1 MMARYARSGIR
12 EFKHLSRIL
21 RQQGQESELL
31 KLVTEEVVLEAVK
44 SDSAVQ
50 ILTFLKD
57 ALPELVTEEVV
68 LEAVKSRSAVR
79 ILTLLKDALG
89 GERFCGVLSESHL
102 MIAAGAM
109 NDDCINFLY
118 PLVSS
123 VQPKQY
129 YEDISALNSAA
140 WQVRPAHL
148 RKLLERKVFPNA
160 KFAWGS
166 SPLYAATYYE
176 ELVTVHLMLKYPEV
190 DPNSADVDGRTPL
203 SIAASSGL
211 TLFVKALLNRGVDRS
226 IKDKDDKTA
235 EDRAMEAENY
245 MIARLIRDFGTVSQP
260 EEIAKEDEPPAAG
273 TERLS
278 LRKSIT
284 L

>member
-1 MMARYARSGIR
+1 MARCARLGIW
-12 EFKHLSRIL
+12 EFKHLCRIL
-21 RQQGQESELL
+21 RQQGQESG
-31 KLVTEEVVLEAVK
+31 
-44 SDSAVQ
+44 
-50 ILTFLKD
+50 
-57 ALPELVTEEVV
+57 LPELVTEEVV
-68 LEAVKSRSAVR
+68 LEAVKSSGAVR

-89 GERFCGVLSESHL
+89 DERFCGFLSESHL
-102 MIAAGAM
+102 MTAAGAM

-140 WQVRPAHL
+140 WNVRPAHL

-160 KFAWGS
+160 KFASGY
-166 SPLYAATYYE
+166 SPLNAATRFE

-190 DPNSADVDGRTPL
+190 DPNSTDNDGRTPL
-203 SIAASSGL
+203 SMAASSGL

-235 EDRAMEAENY
+235 EDRAMEAGNY
-245 MIARLIRDFGTVSQP
+245 MIAGLIRDFGTVVQP
-260 EEIAKEDEPPAAG
+260 EEIAKEDEPPVAG
-273 TERLS
+273 MERLS
-278 LRKSIT
+278 LRKSMT